1 MKAMPRINPAAATGE
16 GAAPPPYRK
25 LVGAV
30 LYLLA
35 GPIVWAVHF
44 TIIYSTHAL
53 LCARG
58 LAGGPVDAR
67 VIIAVATGIGLVISI
82 TATLAGWWSRGANR
96 DTKGVSA
103 FQHDAMSLLAL
114 LATIGIAFGGATALF
129 VTPCL
134 LLR

>member
-1 MKAMPRINPAAATGE
+1 MQSGPATRE
-16 GAAPPPYRK
+16 GTASHPYQK
-25 LVGAV
+25 LVGSI
-30 LYLLA
+30 LYLLL
-35 GPIVWAVHF
+35 GPIVCAVHF

-58 LAGGPVDAR
+58 LAGGTLDAR

-82 TATLAGWWSRGANR
+82 AATLAGWWSRGANG

>member
-1 MKAMPRINPAAATGE
+1 MQPRPATRE
-16 GAAPPPYRK
+16 GAASPPHQK
-25 LVGAV
+25 LVGTI
-30 LYLLA
+30 LYLLL

-53 LCARG
+53 LCERG
-58 LAGGPVDAR
+58 LAGGPLDAR
-67 VIIAVATGIGLVISI
+67 LIIAVATGIGLVISI
-82 TATLAGWWSRGANR
+82 AATLAGWRSRRANR
-96 DTKGVSA
+96 DTQGVSA
-103 FQHDAMSLLAL
+103 FQRDVMSLLAL